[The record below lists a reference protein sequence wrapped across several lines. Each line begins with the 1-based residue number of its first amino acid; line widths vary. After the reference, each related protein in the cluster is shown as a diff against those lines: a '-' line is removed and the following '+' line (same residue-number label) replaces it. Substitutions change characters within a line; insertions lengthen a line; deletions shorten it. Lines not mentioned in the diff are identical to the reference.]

1 MQIDDKDVKKIA
13 VGVLVAILAIL
24 VFFLIEPVLLS
35 IVGGLILAYIFTP
48 TFRWAA
54 AWIKEPTVNALVV
67 SGVILTI
74 ITLPLWF
81 IMPVM
86 LQQVFDL
93 YTFFQKASLSSF
105 INTLFPTA
113 SEQFIAQISISVNSF
128 ISEIVANLLSTLNKV
143 FLELP
148 TISLHLFI
156 IFFVFFFALRDG
168 ERLREFASQLSPF
181 SRAHERILVQQ
192 FKDITDSVVYGQL
205 IVGLVQ
211 GGLAGI
217 GFLLFGVKNAL
228 VLTVLAIFLSILP
241 IVGPFILWVPIG
253 IFMLATGETGKGI
266 WFILYNAII
275 VSLVDNFLRTYL
287 ISRKTDISP
296 AVILVAMVGGF
307 FFLGVVGLLLG
318 PLIVSYF
325 LTFLKTYRDRT
336 FYDLIADKEH
346 HHEKKQ

>member
-1 MQIDDKDVKKIA
+1 
-13 VGVLVAILAIL
+13 
-24 VFFLIEPVLLS
+24 
-35 IVGGLILAYIFTP
+35 
-48 TFRWAA
+48 
-54 AWIKEPTVNALVV
+54 
-67 SGVILTI
+67 
-74 ITLPLWF
+74 
-81 IMPVM
+81 
-86 LQQVFDL
+86 
-93 YTFFQKASLSSF
+93 
-105 INTLFPTA
+105 
-113 SEQFIAQISISVNSF
+113 
-128 ISEIVANLLSTLNKV
+128 LNKV